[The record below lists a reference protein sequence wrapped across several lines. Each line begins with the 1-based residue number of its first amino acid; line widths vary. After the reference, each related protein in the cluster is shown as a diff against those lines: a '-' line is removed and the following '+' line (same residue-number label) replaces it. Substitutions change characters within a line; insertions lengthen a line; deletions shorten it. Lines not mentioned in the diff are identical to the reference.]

1 MQRDMW
7 YQETVQFLEVTLL
20 SLIKVETTTFV
31 HCHTHVFRVYVT
43 LYCISLF
50 ALSVHINGL

>member
-1 MQRDMW
+1 MW